1 MTDIERAGG
10 TLFSCTRFPL
20 DLRLPIFML

>member
-1 MTDIERAGG
+1 MTDIELAGG

-20 DLRLPIFML
+20 DLQLPVSML